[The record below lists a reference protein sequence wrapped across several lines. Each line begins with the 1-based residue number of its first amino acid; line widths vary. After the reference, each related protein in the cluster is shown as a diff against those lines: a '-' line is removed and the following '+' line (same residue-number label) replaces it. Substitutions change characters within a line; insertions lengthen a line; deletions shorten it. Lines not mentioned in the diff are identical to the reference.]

1 MADIEIV
8 KVGLKYHRHSHEE
21 GCVQG
26 SQACPYIAKG
36 DRCFHILLDDA
47 LSVINEQQA
56 EIERL
61 KEQQPKVLSKE
72 DVAKHDVVW
81 METNK
86 DEIFPVLTNGAT
98 GDPKSERHYYIHL
111 YGVDGYIVGFPVFL
125 YNRTWRC
132 WTNRPTNNVRMN
144 TPWEGR

>member
-8 KVGLKYHRHSHEE
+8 KVGLKYHRDSHKE

-56 EIERL
+56 EIEY
-61 KEQQPKVLSKE
+61 
-72 DVAKHDVVW
+72 
-81 METNK
+81 M
-86 DEIFPVLTNGAT
+86 
-98 GDPKSERHYYIHL
+98 KSERTDAIEEIEREISVREIDPVYKTFSR
-111 YGVDGYIVGFPVFL
+111 GIVNGL
-125 YNRTWRC
+125 E
-132 WTNRPTNNVRMN
+132 MAMKIIK
-144 TPWEGR
+144 EKGR

>member
-1 MADIEIV
+1 MADINIV

-21 GCVQG
+21 GCVQD

-61 KEQQPKVLSKE
+61 KALADNGNRKRHLSDYEKACLNNARVTYAVNQDAPFNEGVIQMTVLKTLLDLLDCTCLS
-72 DVAKHDVVW
+72 
-81 METNK
+81 
-86 DEIFPVLTNGAT
+86 DE
-98 GDPKSERHYYIHL
+98 
-111 YGVDGYIVGFPVFL
+111 
-125 YNRTWRC
+125 
-132 WTNRPTNNVRMN
+132 
-144 TPWEGR
+144 